1 MPCQPVLQVQLAA
14 TPPPPPHTHTRFQ
27 RSEMLSLLLTPAS
40 SEARKRL
47 PSETSPDLAASIR
60 KEFSLSLWQHKGE
73 WPVYFVT
80 QLTTFTLPSG
90 VYMYVQLATYQLS
103 NLFMLLSVYILYSGG
118 ILDIRKF
125 CSSVQKKV
133 LDEVVDRDVEQG
145 TVGVQTTLS
154 CCTLALPPLPN
165 WENLTSAHVL

>member
-1 MPCQPVLQVQLAA
+1 MLHS
-14 TPPPPPHTHTRFQ
+14 TTPPPPHTHRFQ

-90 VYMYVQLATYQLS
+90 ECVVYARTISYVFS
-103 NLFMLLSVYILYSGG
+103 FV
-118 ILDIRKF
+118 
-125 CSSVQKKV
+125 
-133 LDEVVDRDVEQG
+133 
-145 TVGVQTTLS
+145 
-154 CCTLALPPLPN
+154 
-165 WENLTSAHVL
+165 